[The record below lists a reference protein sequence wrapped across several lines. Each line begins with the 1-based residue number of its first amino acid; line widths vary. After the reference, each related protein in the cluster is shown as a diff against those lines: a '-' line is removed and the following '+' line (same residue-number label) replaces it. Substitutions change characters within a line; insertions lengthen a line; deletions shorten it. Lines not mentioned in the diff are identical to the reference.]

1 MIYENVLAVAVG
13 VVLVASSFLAKGLS
27 HGMPPRRQKPTYPAT
42 RRIRVVLLS
51 VGLLSLAVGLIGIVR
66 R

>member
-13 VVLVASSFLAKGLS
+13 VVLVASSFLARGFS

-42 RRIRVVLLS
+42 RPVRMVLLT
-51 VGLLSLAVGLIGIVR
+51 VGLLSLAVGLIGFVR